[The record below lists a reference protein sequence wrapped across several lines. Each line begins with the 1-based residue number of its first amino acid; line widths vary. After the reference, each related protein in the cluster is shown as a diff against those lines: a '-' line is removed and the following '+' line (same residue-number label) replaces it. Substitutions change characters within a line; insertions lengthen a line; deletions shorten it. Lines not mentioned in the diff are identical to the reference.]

1 MHICGIQKNGT
12 DGLICKAETET
23 QIQRTN
29 AWIPKRWQGGMN
41 QETGIDNIYT
51 TMYKTDS

>member
-1 MHICGIQKNGT
+1 MHICGIQKK
-12 DGLICKAETET
+12 DGLTCKAETDT

-29 AWIPKRWQGGMN
+29 AWTRKRRWGGMN
-41 QETGIDNIYT
+41 QETGSDDIYT